1 MITLVKNDKIV
12 RDVLI
17 NSFKFKINNNL
28 CTYPCP
34 TSGKF
39 LKSLNKKINE
49 KYKNEI
55 PKRYAN
61 LLFKTFSLNCERLI
75 SFKKIKGAM

>member
-1 MITLVKNDKIV
+1 MITLIRNDKIV
-12 RDVLI
+12 RNELI
-17 NSFKFKINNNL
+17 NSFKFKISNNL
-28 CTYPCP
+28 CTYPFP

-39 LKSLNKKINE
+39 PKSLNKKIDK

-61 LLFKTFSLNCERLI
+61 LLFKIFSLNCEKLN
-75 SFKKIKGAM
+75 SFIKIKGTI